1 MHLRLLIRFGLLAI
15 GFALTTFGVLG
26 WHHVGFDVAISNTQ
40 NTPFAFHP
48 IYALILGLALIP
60 PSLWEIF
67 VLETRTEDVI
77 TGPAPAGVSQ
87 EQQPQHSYASTETTR
102 VALTG
107 ADTTS
112 TGNEANSKQRVS
124 E

>member
-1 MHLRLLIRFGLLAI
+1 MRLRLLIRFGLLAI

-26 WHHVGFDVAISNTQ
+26 WHHVGFDVAITQSQ
-40 NTPFAFHP
+40 NTPFAVHP

-67 VLETRTEDVI
+67 VLETRTEDAI
-77 TGPAPAGVSQ
+77 TGLVPAGVTAN
-87 EQQPQHSYASTETTR
+87 EQPQLNTASTETT
-102 VALTG
+102 
-107 ADTTS
+107 S
-112 TGNEANSKQRVS
+112 TETKS